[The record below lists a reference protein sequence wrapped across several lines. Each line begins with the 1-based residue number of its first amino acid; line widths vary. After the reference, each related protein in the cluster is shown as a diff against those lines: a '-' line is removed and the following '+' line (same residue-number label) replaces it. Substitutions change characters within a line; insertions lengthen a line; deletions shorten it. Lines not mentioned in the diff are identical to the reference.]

1 MPVLPGSVSTSP
13 HPARDSVAAMRSAG
27 KCGSIGRYT
36 PPALN
41 TARTA
46 AIQSRLRSVTTATTS
61 SRRSPRA
68 SSARASRLARALSSR
83 VGPLPAAVHGRD
95 VVRVR
100 PHPLLEQLVD
110 PAVRQ
115 LPARPGEPLDL
126 EVQFL
131 GGQQALPPVL
141 GIRVGGDQRERG
153 EVIAGDPGGAVR
165 RRARRSG
172 TAAAA
177 RARRRAPRSA
187 PAARCPSSRCS
198 PGAAAGRV
206 EHRLERRPGQAEL
219 GPETGDREAW
229 CAQQLRLGPVGVRA
243 AAPATSRARPSAGR
257 AAAGRRAATS
267 RSPPRPRPTARR
279 APWRARP
286 AAPS

>member
-1 MPVLPGSVSTSP
+1 MAVLPGSVSTSP

-27 KCGSIGRYT
+27 KCGSMGRYT
-36 PPALN
+36 PPALK

-46 AIQSRLRSVTTATTS
+46 AIQSRLRSVTTATTP

-68 SSARASRLARALSSR
+68 SRARASRLARALSSR

-95 VVRVR
+95 GVRVR

-115 LPARPGEPLDL
+115 LPARSGEPFEL

-131 GGQQALPPVL
+131 GGEQALPPVL
-141 GIRVGGDQRERG
+141 GIRIGGDQRERG

-177 RARRRAPRSA
+177 RARRRPRDPHPQHGVRPAGDRPAPPPAGSNTVSNDGPVRPSSA
-187 PAARCPSSRCS
+187 RRPATGKSLCASSCDSARWASEQQRPPRVGPGRQPAGQRLAAR
-198 PGAAAGRV
+198 
-206 EHRLERRPGQAEL
+206 
-219 GPETGDREAW
+219 
-229 CAQQLRLGPVGVRA
+229 
-243 AAPATSRARPSAGR
+243 PATSRSRPRARPI
-257 AAAGRRAATS
+257 
-267 RSPPRPRPTARR
+267 ARR